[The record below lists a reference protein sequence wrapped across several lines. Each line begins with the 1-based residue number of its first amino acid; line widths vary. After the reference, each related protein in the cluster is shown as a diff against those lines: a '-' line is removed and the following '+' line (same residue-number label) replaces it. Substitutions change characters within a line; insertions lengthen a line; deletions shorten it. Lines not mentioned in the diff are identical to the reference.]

1 MSRNMV
7 LSIPEE
13 DRISDLPYEVLEH
26 ILSYLPT
33 KDAVATTFLSKRWKS
48 ESVWRSQLNLH
59 FDDKTIPDPSAFRQL
74 LYSVITKRDNT
85 LPIHSFHLNSRH
97 DYNTDFY
104 NFVYSSVI
112 TRGVQ
117 NLSIDHCNITT
128 TKTFIL
134 TTLPTFVLTTKTLS
148 VLKLKTIALNED
160 DPYFEFDLPSLKV
173 LHLESVAFTYDKHIR
188 KLLSACPILEELET
202 KDLTIKR
209 LAKHLQFDVPSLSNL
224 VTADISGGYIVLD
237 WLHNVQ
243 HLRIKLRWVNPLLAM
258 FHNLIHMELRFDSS
272 YPAGFK
278 GGRLIK
284 LLQNSPKLQTMIIDE
299 VSNIRQHYL
308 FKLSCT
314 SIYFRK
320 ILIVYNCQGDIEW
333 KDPKIVPECLLSHLT
348 TCSLGNYRRSYD
360 QIQFAKYI
368 MQNSIVL
375 STMTIQI
382 AKSVKS
388 DTKIQMCKEL
398 SLCPRNSATCK
409 LLFI

>member
-1 MSRNMV
+1 MV

-299 VSNIRQHYL
+299 
-308 FKLSCT
+308 T
-314 SIYFRK
+314 
-320 ILIVYNCQGDIEW
+320 LI
-333 KDPKIVPECLLSHLT
+333 
-348 TCSLGNYRRSYD
+348 
-360 QIQFAKYI
+360 
-368 MQNSIVL
+368 
-375 STMTIQI
+375 
-382 AKSVKS
+382 
-388 DTKIQMCKEL
+388 
-398 SLCPRNSATCK
+398 
-409 LLFI
+409 